1 MHRSAFTLIEVL
13 FAVVLL
19 AMVVGVCVPYMR
31 SEPHESSSAEMAE
44 FVVLVDE
51 EIERFKLSHAEG
63 PTLEEIGVMMG
74 EIGSQCIPVSN
85 ENSELHGQWVSI
97 TNGRHT
103 VLRWAR
109 AESIGGVDGP

>member
-1 MHRSAFTLIEVL
+1 MRRSAFTLIEVL

-31 SEPHESSSAEMAE
+31 SGSLEASSSEMAE

-51 EIERFKLSHAEG
+51 EIERFKISHAGG
-63 PTLEEIGVMMG
+63 PTLEELSVMMG
-74 EIGSQCIPVSN
+74 AVDGRCVPMSSPDD
-85 ENSELHGQWVSI
+85 ELLGQWVAI
-97 TNGRHT
+97 TNGSQT

-109 AESIGGVDGP
+109 VEPQSGVDGS